1 MIRTVWFNEYDKSHM
16 TYDEEMGKTCHR
28 NIRRYKEWTE
38 YSRNQGGGGRILAYY
53 I

>member
-1 MIRTVWFNEYDKSHM
+1 MQIARGILIKLNENMIRTVWFNEYDKSHM

-38 YSRNQGGGGRILAYY
+38 
-53 I
+53 